1 MRDPDTGLTGNTH
14 GSSRVHNDRA
24 VHVGETFQDERV
36 ELDHHIYERC
46 TFVGCEFI
54 YRGETPARLADC
66 RVEDAELTLEGPAGQ
81 TIDFL
86 TAMYQA
92 GFKPHVMGALR
103 NIRRGAHP
111 S

>member
-1 MRDPDTGLTGNTH
+1 MRDPDTGLTGNTQ
-14 GSSRVHNDRA
+14 GTSRVHNDRA
-24 VHVGETFQDERV
+24 VHVGETFQGERV

-92 GFKPHVMGALR
+92 GFKPHVVGALR
-103 NIRRGAHP
+103 NIRRGSHP